1 MDKNINKQNVYISEE
16 ENTLNWIEIQSSFKK
31 SFGNEIYNSWL
42 QKISLVKE
50 YNDYLILGVPTR
62 FFRDWI
68 VSRYLDKIL
77 EQVKSFKLSLNRIEF
92 KIIEENKQNQEL
104 IKIDQLNKVTEI
116 KDSILNYNRLNPNL
130 SFESFIKGKSNE
142 IALSY
147 SKKVCDYV
155 SRYNPLYICGG
166 VGLGKTHLLNA
177 IGLETQKD
185 NNVMFI
191 SAERF
196 MYHFIKSI
204 KKNDMVNFKDFFRK
218 SSVFIIDDIQFISG
232 KESLQEEFFH
242 TFNSL
247 IEKGSQIII
256 SSDRPPM
263 KLDRVQ
269 ERIKSRLSGGL
280 VVDIEAPDLDLK
292 IKILKKKIEEI
303 QNQFKENIDLSD
315 EVINYIASESKT
327 NIRELIGVLNRVIA
341 FSRVHNKVLTT
352 VDCKN
357 ILKDVFSQIR
367 VITVDK
373 IQNIVSNYFNIALS
387 DMLSQRRSRPLAR
400 PRQIAMYLAKKMT
413 SRSLPEIGRRF
424 ANRDHTTVIHAVK
437 TITRLSDQD
446 DEMKKILIKLKV
458 FCWNSEEMQFIVKRD
473 ILLKSLNFVQ
483 GVVEKKNTLPILSNV
498 LLQLKEKKLTI
509 VATDLDIV
517 FHDEIEDVKVLKE
530 GSTTTSAAILYD
542 ILRKISSNSELNF
555 DLKNENK
562 LSLKE

>member
-1 MDKNINKQNVYISEE
+1 MKNNIKKQNAYTSEE
-16 ENTLNWIEIQSSFKK
+16 ESTLSWNDIQGSFKK
-31 SFGNEIYNSWL
+31 TFGTEVYNSWL
-42 QKISLVKE
+42 QKISLIKE

-92 KIIEENKQNQEL
+92 KIIEENKHQEF
-104 IKIDQLNKVTEI
+104 IKIDELNKVTEI

-130 SFESFIKGKSNE
+130 NFESFIKGNSND

-147 SKKVCDYV
+147 SQKVCEHI

-177 IGLETQKD
+177 IGLELQSD

-247 IEKGSQIII
+247 IDKGSQIIV
-256 SSDRPPM
+256 SADRAPM

-269 ERIKSRLSGGL
+269 DRIKSRLAGGL
-280 VVDIEAPDLDLK
+280 VVDIDIPDLELK
-292 IKILKKKIEEI
+292 IKIIKKKIEEI
-303 QNQFKENIDLSD
+303 QSQFKESISLSD

-327 NIRELIGVLNRVIA
+327 NVRELIGVLNRVIA
-341 FSRVHNKVLTT
+341 FSRIHNKILSTN
-352 VDCKN
+352 DCKS
-357 ILKDVFSQIR
+357 ILKDVFNQIR

-373 IQNIVSNYFNIALS
+373 IQNTVSNYFNIPLS
-387 DMLSQRRSRPLAR
+387 EMLSQRRSRPLAR

-413 SRSLPEIGRRF
+413 TRSLPEIGRRF

-437 TITRLSDQD
+437 TITRLSEQD
-446 DEMKKILIKLKV
+446 DEMKKNITQI
-458 FCWNSEEMQFIVKRD
+458 
-473 ILLKSLNFVQ
+473 KSL
-483 GVVEKKNTLPILSNV
+483 
-498 LLQLKEKKLTI
+498 LLEQ
-509 VATDLDIV
+509 
-517 FHDEIEDVKVLKE
+517 
-530 GSTTTSAAILYD
+530 
-542 ILRKISSNSELNF
+542 
-555 DLKNENK
+555 
-562 LSLKE
+562 

>member
-1 MDKNINKQNVYISEE
+1 MDNNITKKQKTFISEE
-16 ENTLNWIEIQSSFKK
+16 EKTINWEEIQVAFKK
-31 SFGNEIYNSWL
+31 TFGSEIYNSWL

-50 YNDYLILGVPTR
+50 YNDYLVLAVPTR

-77 EQVKSFKLSLNRIEF
+77 EQVKNFKLSLNRIEF
-92 KIIEENKQNQEL
+92 KIVEENKNQEF
-104 IKIDQLNKVTEI
+104 IKINELNKVTEI

-130 SFESFIKGKSNE
+130 SFDSFIKGKSND
-142 IALSY
+142 IALSH
-147 SKKVCDYV
+147 SKKVCEHI

-177 IGLETQKD
+177 IGLELQND

-204 KKNDMVNFKDFFRK
+204 KTNDMVNFKDFFRK

-247 IEKGSQIII
+247 MDKGSQIII
-256 SSDRPPM
+256 SADRAPL

-269 ERIKSRLSGGL
+269 DRVKSRLAGGL
-280 VVDIEAPDLDLK
+280 VVDIDTPDIELK
-292 IKILKKKIEEI
+292 IKIIKKKIEEI
-303 QNQFKENIDLSD
+303 QHQFKENIILSD

-341 FSRVHNKVLTT
+341 FSRVNNKNLDIG
-352 VDCKN
+352 DCKN
-357 ILKDVFSQIR
+357 ILKDVFNQIR

-373 IQNIVSNYFNIALS
+373 IQNVVSNYFNIALS
-387 DMLSQRRSRPLAR
+387 EMLSQRRSRPLAR

-413 SRSLPEIGRRF
+413 TRSWQ
-424 ANRDHTTVIHAVK
+424 K
-437 TITRLSDQD
+437 
-446 DEMKKILIKLKV
+446 
-458 FCWNSEEMQFIVKRD
+458 
-473 ILLKSLNFVQ
+473 
-483 GVVEKKNTLPILSNV
+483 
-498 LLQLKEKKLTI
+498 
-509 VATDLDIV
+509 
-517 FHDEIEDVKVLKE
+517 
-530 GSTTTSAAILYD
+530 
-542 ILRKISSNSELNF
+542 
-555 DLKNENK
+555 
-562 LSLKE
+562 

>member
-1 MDKNINKQNVYISEE
+1 MEKNNIKKQNVYASEE
-16 ENTLNWIEIQSSFKK
+16 EKTLNWEDIQLSFKK
-31 SFGNEIYNSWL
+31 SFGGEIYASWL

-92 KIIEENKQNQEL
+92 KIIEESKGNSEFT
-104 IKIDQLNKVTEI
+104 KIDELNKVTEI
-116 KDSILNYNRLNPNL
+116 KDSILNYNRLNPSLN
-130 SFESFIKGKSNE
+130 FDSFIQGKSND

-147 SKKVCDYV
+147 SKKVCEQLA
-155 SRYNPLYICGG
+155 RYNPLYICGG

-177 IGLETQKD
+177 IGLELQSE

-218 SSVFIIDDIQFISG
+218 SSVFIIDDIQFLRG

-247 IEKGSQIII
+247 MDKSSQIII
-256 SSDRPPM
+256 SADRSPS

-269 ERIKSRLSGGL
+269 ERIKSRLGGGL
-280 VVDIEAPDLDLK
+280 VVDIDTPDLELK
-292 IKILKKKIEEI
+292 NKIIKKKISEI
-303 QNQFKENIDLSD
+303 QNQFKENINLSE
-315 EVINYIASESKT
+315 EVINFIANESKT

-341 FSRVHNKVLTT
+341 FSRVHNKVLTIS
-352 VDCKN
+352 DCKN

-373 IQNIVSNYFNIALS
+373 IQNVVSNFYNILLS
-387 DMLSQRRSRPLAR
+387 EMLSQRRSRPLAR

-437 TITRLSDQD
+437 TITRLSEQD
-446 DEMKKILIKLKV
+446 DEMKKNINQIK
-458 FCWNSEEMQFIVKRD
+458 N
-473 ILLKSLNFVQ
+473 LLLEQ
-483 GVVEKKNTLPILSNV
+483 
-498 LLQLKEKKLTI
+498 
-509 VATDLDIV
+509 
-517 FHDEIEDVKVLKE
+517 
-530 GSTTTSAAILYD
+530 
-542 ILRKISSNSELNF
+542 
-555 DLKNENK
+555 
-562 LSLKE
+562 

>member
-1 MDKNINKQNVYISEE
+1 MDNNIKTQNAFISEE
-16 ENTLNWIEIQSSFKK
+16 EKTLNWADIQTSFNKT
-31 SFGNEIYNSWL
+31 FGSEIYNSWL
-42 QKISLVKE
+42 KNISLVKE

-77 EQVKSFKLSLNRIEF
+77 EQVKTFKLSLNRIEF
-92 KIIEENKQNQEL
+92 KIIEKNKQNQEF
-104 IKIDQLNKVTEI
+104 IKIDELNKVTEI

-130 SFESFIKGKSNE
+130 SFENFIQGKSND

-147 SKKVCDYV
+147 SKKVCEHI
-155 SRYNPLYICGG
+155 SRYNPLYVCGG

-177 IGLETQKD
+177 IGLELQSN

-218 SSVFIIDDIQFISG
+218 SSVFIIDDIQFLSG

-247 IEKGSQIII
+247 MDKGSQIIV
-256 SSDRPPM
+256 SADRPPM
-263 KLDRVQ
+263 KLDRTQ
-269 ERIKSRLSGGL
+269 DRIKSRLAGGL
-280 VVDIEAPDLDLK
+280 VVDIEAPDQQLK
-292 IKILKKKIEEI
+292 VKIINKKIQEI
-303 QNQFKENIDLSD
+303 QNQFKENITLDD

-341 FSRVHNKVLTT
+341 FSRVHNKNLSIN
-352 VDCKN
+352 DCKN
-357 ILKDVFSQIR
+357 ILKDVFNQIR

-373 IQNIVSNYFNIALS
+373 IQNVVSNYFNIALS
-387 DMLSQRRSRPLAR
+387 EMLSQRRSRPLAR

-413 SRSLPEIGRRF
+413 TRSLPEIGRRF

-437 TITRLSDQD
+437 TITRLSEQD
-446 DEMKKILIKLKV
+446 DEMKKNISQI
-458 FCWNSEEMQFIVKRD
+458 
-473 ILLKSLNFVQ
+473 KSL
-483 GVVEKKNTLPILSNV
+483 
-498 LLQLKEKKLTI
+498 LLEQ
-509 VATDLDIV
+509 
-517 FHDEIEDVKVLKE
+517 
-530 GSTTTSAAILYD
+530 
-542 ILRKISSNSELNF
+542 
-555 DLKNENK
+555 
-562 LSLKE
+562 

>member
-1 MDKNINKQNVYISEE
+1 MENNNTKKQNVYTSEE
-16 ENTLNWIEIQSSFKK
+16 EATLSWDELQGSFKK
-31 SFGNEIYNSWL
+31 SFGSEIYNSWL

-77 EQVKSFKLSLNRIEF
+77 ELVKSFKMSLNRIEF
-92 KIIEENKQNQEL
+92 KIIDENKQNQEF
-104 IKIDQLNKVTEI
+104 IKIDELNKVTEI

-130 SFESFIKGKSNE
+130 NFDSFIQGTSND

-147 SKKVCDYV
+147 SKKVCV
-155 SRYNPLYICGG
+155 HISRYNPLYVCGG

-177 IGLETQKD
+177 IGLELQND

-218 SSVFIIDDIQFISG
+218 SSVFIIDDIQFMSG

-247 IEKGSQIII
+247 MDKGSQIII
-256 SSDRPPM
+256 SSDRSPM

-269 ERIKSRLSGGL
+269 DRIKSRLAGGL
-280 VVDIEAPDLDLK
+280 VVDIDAPNVELK
-292 IKILKKKIEEI
+292 VKIIKKKIEEI
-303 QNQFKENIDLSD
+303 QNQFKENINLSD

-341 FSRVHNKVLTT
+341 FSRVHNKILNIS
-352 VDCKN
+352 DCKN
-357 ILKDVFSQIR
+357 ILKDVFNQIR

-387 DMLSQRRSRPLAR
+387 EMLSQRRSRPLAR

-413 SRSLPEIGRRF
+413 TRSLPEIGRRF

-437 TITRLSDQD
+437 TITRLSEQD
-446 DEMKKILIKLKV
+446 EEMKKNISQI
-458 FCWNSEEMQFIVKRD
+458 
-473 ILLKSLNFVQ
+473 KSL
-483 GVVEKKNTLPILSNV
+483 
-498 LLQLKEKKLTI
+498 LLEQ
-509 VATDLDIV
+509 
-517 FHDEIEDVKVLKE
+517 
-530 GSTTTSAAILYD
+530 
-542 ILRKISSNSELNF
+542 
-555 DLKNENK
+555 
-562 LSLKE
+562 